1 MCVTESLCCTQ
12 ETNTRQQVKYTL
24 MWKKKEKKKKERS
37 LIHIKRLE
45 RTQDS

>member
-24 MWKKKEKKKKERS
+24 MWKKKEKKKKGK
-37 LIHIKRLE
+37 IADTYKKA
-45 RTQDS
+45 

>member
-24 MWKKKEKKKKERS
+24 MWKKKEKKKKKGK
-37 LIHIKRLE
+37 IADTYKKA
-45 RTQDS
+45 